1 MADDKRH
8 KVIVRLFGKSVVAS
22 GEVSDFDGLLDML
35 TRTAESL
42 SVPLSALQV
51 SNLTD
56 GETADETDG

>member
-8 KVIVRLFGKSVVAS
+8 KVIVRFGKSVVAS